1 MRKSIVFF
9 FGKRFLKSKRSLVLP
24 HISVVMSSLA
34 ICVSVSILIIVT
46 SVMNGF
52 SKELIGKILG
62 LNSHI
67 TIYSSSNTFNDL
79 SKINKRL
86 RSIDG
91 VKLVFPVINGS
102 GMVVNRDESIGIF
115 VKGMQKNDI
124 RNNKDLNQSLIT
136 NLDDFNGYSV
146 ILGKGVARQIMVKK
160 GDYVNLI
167 VPIVA
172 KTMFGTFPRQ
182 VKLKVIG
189 VLSSN
194 SQQYDNYMAIIPFE
208 TAKDIFSIK
217 DGASSIEIMTNDPEN
232 LKEVESK
239 ISKIG
244 KYYISDWKMENSGL
258 LHALKVESNV
268 MSLILGLFVVISVF
282 TIFAVIRMMVKSKE
296 RDIAILK
303 AHGISNS
310 EIGKMF
316 FIVGF
321 AICVAGMILGNF
333 LGILFALNV
342 DDIRLFLENILH
354 TTLLDGDI
362 YLLSNLP
369 SKIIVSDIIKINLFT
384 FILSLFCIY
393 FSIKRN
399 TKINVVEILR
409 NN

>member
-1 MRKSIVFF
+1 
-9 FGKRFLKSKRSLVLP
+9 
-24 HISVVMSSLA
+24 
-34 ICVSVSILIIVT
+34 
-46 SVMNGF
+46 
-52 SKELIGKILG
+52 
-62 LNSHI
+62 
-67 TIYSSSNTFNDL
+67 
-79 SKINKRL
+79 
-86 RSIDG
+86 
-91 VKLVFPVINGS
+91 
-102 GMVVNRDESIGIF
+102 

-124 RNNKDLNQSLIT
+124 RNNKDLNKSLIT
-136 NLDDFNGYSV
+136 NLDDFNDYSI
-146 ILGKGVARQIMVKK
+146 ILGKGVVRQIMAKK

-182 VKLKVIG
+182 VKLKVVG
-189 VLSSN
+189 VLGSN

-316 FIVGF
+316 FIVGIV
-321 AICVAGMILGNF
+321 ICATGMIFGNF

-354 TTLLDGDI
+354 TTLLDGDV

-369 SKIIVSDIIKINLFT
+369 SKIIVSDIIKINVFT
-384 FILSLFCIY
+384 FVLSLICIL